1 MEVTW
6 ECETLSLAVLKAGQA
21 LSIQRLSPEPH
32 SAEKVGAAETLHK
45 EPWRMRENPKGP
57 SSLGDLV

>member
-6 ECETLSLAVLKAGQA
+6 ECETLSLAVLKSGQA
-21 LSIQRLSPEPH
+21 LSVQRLSPEPH
-32 SAEKVGAAETLHK
+32 CAEKVGELQRPHK

-57 SSLGDLV
+57 SLLTG